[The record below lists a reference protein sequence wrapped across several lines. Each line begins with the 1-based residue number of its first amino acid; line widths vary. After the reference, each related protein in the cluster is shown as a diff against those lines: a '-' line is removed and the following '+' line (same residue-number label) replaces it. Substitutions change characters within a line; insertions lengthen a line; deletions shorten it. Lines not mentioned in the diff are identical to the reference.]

1 MRPSKVTFAA
11 YERIYARIAAPN
23 PLPRMASVQSGI
35 EATPEHPAPQHAF
48 GEDLAAAPGQEPG
61 EGLGLD
67 ADHGREDS
75 VTFTILIDSTIV
87 NVTAHAGQVE
97 VERQHPPGS
106 RAGIEYRH
114 RARLGRRIG

>member
-23 PLPRMASVQSGI
+23 PLPRLASVQSGI

-75 VTFTILIDSTIV
+75 VTFTIVIDGNIV
-87 NVTAHAGQVE
+87 NVPAATIQPCRPGG
-97 VERQHPPGS
+97 ERPASMHRRADDAPI
-106 RAGIEYRH
+106 RAGVMS
-114 RARLGRRIG
+114 

>member
-11 YERIYARIAAPN
+11 YERSYARTAAPN

-48 GEDLAAAPGQEPG
+48 GEDLAVAPGQEPG

-75 VTFTILIDSTIV
+75 VTFTIVPTI
-87 NVTAHAGQVE
+87 
-97 VERQHPPGS
+97 S
-106 RAGIEYRH
+106 
-114 RARLGRRIG
+114 